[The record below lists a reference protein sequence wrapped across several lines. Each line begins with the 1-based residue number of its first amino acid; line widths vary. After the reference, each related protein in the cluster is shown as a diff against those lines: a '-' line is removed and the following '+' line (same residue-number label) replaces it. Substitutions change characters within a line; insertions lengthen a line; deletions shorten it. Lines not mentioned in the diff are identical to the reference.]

1 MQNSLLIQYK
11 SDHSVLYTIVKK
23 FFLNKILVGVI
34 FFLPFSGKAFGVLT
48 HEAIIDGL
56 WEKSILPLLKAKY
69 PSSTA
74 EELKESH
81 AYAYGGAVAP
91 DMGFYSFGSPVF
103 TNLVHY
109 VRSGDMVTALLKDAN
124 NINQYAFAIGF
135 MSHYYA
141 DNYGH
146 PIATNRSVAL
156 VYPNLRRKYG
166 SVITYAENKISH
178 MRMEF
183 GFDVLEVS
191 KGNYASDKYHG
202 VIGFKV
208 DTTVLRKAF
217 FETYGL
223 DIDDVFKH
231 KLLLAVEVFRWT
243 VANVFPFITK
253 AAWSVKSLDILK
265 KDSTAT
271 SKTFRYKMRK
281 KQYKQ
286 EFGTAYKHPGFFPSV
301 ISFFIR
307 VLPKV
312 GPLRAL
318 KFRTPTALAEKY
330 FVQSFDSI
338 TFHYSAGLKRL
349 NSGINFKD
357 FDFDTG
363 KPTAI
368 CEYSIADNTYD
379 AWLMQLKND
388 KFKNI
393 TLKQKQNIV
402 GFYHW
407 EDASNNIRYT
417 KKCKEVFDAY
427 KELQNNNLDK

>member
-1 MQNSLLIQYK
+1 MFISDYFLYNEKKNYK
-11 SDHSVLYTIVKK
+11 KYLFSAL
-23 FFLNKILVGVI
+23 I
-34 FFLPFSGKAFGVLT
+34 FFLPFYCNAFGVLT

-69 PSSTA
+69 PSSTV
-74 EELKESH
+74 EEQKEAH

-91 DMGFYSFGSPVF
+91 DMGFYPFGSALF

-109 VRSGDMVTALLKDAN
+109 VRSGDMVEALLKDAN
-124 NINQYAFAIGF
+124 TINQYAFAIGF

-146 PIATNRSVAL
+146 PIATNRSVPL
-156 VYPNLRRKYG
+156 VYPNLRKKYG

-191 KGNYASDKYHG
+191 KGNYTSDKYHG

-208 DTTVLRKAF
+208 DTTVLSKAF

-223 DIDDVFKH
+223 DVNDVFNH
-231 KLLLAVEVFRWT
+231 KFLLAVEVFRWT

-253 AAWSVKSLDILK
+253 AAWSSKSTDILK
-265 KDSTAT
+265 KDSTLS
-271 SKTFRYKMRK
+271 SKTFRYKMRQ
-281 KQYKQ
+281 KQYNQ
-286 EFGTAYKHPGFFPSV
+286 DFGTAYKHPGFFPSV
-301 ISFFIR
+301 LSFFIR
-307 VLPKV
+307 ILPKV
-312 GPLRAL
+312 GPLRPL
-318 KFRTPTALAEKY
+318 KFKTPTALAEKY

-338 TFHYSAGLKRL
+338 TLHYSAGLKRL
-349 NSGINFKD
+349 NTGINLKD

-368 CEYSIADNTYD
+368 CEYSLADITYD
-379 AWLMQLKND
+379 SWLMQLKND
-388 KFKNI
+388 KFKN
-393 TLKQKQNIV
+393 LSLNMKQNIV

-407 EDASNNIRYT
+407 QDASNNILYT
-417 KKCKEVFDAY
+417 KNCRKVFDAY
-427 KELQNNNLDK
+427 KEIQNSNPGK

>member
-1 MQNSLLIQYK
+1 MKKTIAHKFLVPALI
-11 SDHSVLYTIVKK
+11 
-23 FFLNKILVGVI
+23 FL
-34 FFLPFSGKAFGVLT
+34 LPFSTKAFGVLT

-74 EELKESH
+74 EELKEAH

-91 DMGFYSFGSPVF
+91 DMGFYPFGSPVF

-156 VYPNLRRKYG
+156 VYPNLQKKYG

-208 DTTVLRKAF
+208 DTTVLSKAF
-217 FETYGL
+217 LETYGL
-223 DIDDVFKH
+223 DINDVFNH

-243 VANVFPFITK
+243 VANVFPFLTK
-253 AAWSVKSLDILK
+253 AAWSAKGSDILK

-271 SKTFRYKMRK
+271 SKTFRYKMHN
-281 KQYKQ
+281 KQYDK
-286 EFGTAYKHPGFFPSV
+286 EFGAAYKHPGFFPSV

-307 VLPKV
+307 VLPKF
-312 GPLRAL
+312 GPLRPL

-330 FVQSFDSI
+330 FIQSFDSI
-338 TFHYSAGLKRL
+338 TLHYSAGLKRL

-363 KPTAI
+363 KPTAL

-379 AWLMQLKND
+379 AWLMQLKNA

-393 TLKQKQNIV
+393 SLNMKQNIV

-407 EDASNNIRYT
+407 QDASNNIQYT
-417 KKCKEVFDAY
+417 KKCKVVYDAY
-427 KELQNNNLDK
+427 KELQNNIPAK

>member
-1 MQNSLLIQYK
+1 MRQYK
-11 SDHSVLYTIVKK
+11 TDHSVLYTVVKK
-23 FFLNKILVGVI
+23 KILNKILAGVI

-74 EELKESH
+74 EELKEAH

-91 DMGFYSFGSPVF
+91 DMGYYPFGSPLF
-103 TNLVHY
+103 TNLIHY

-156 VYPNLRRKYG
+156 VYPNLQKKYG

-208 DTTVLRKAF
+208 DTTVLSKAF
-217 FETYGL
+217 LETYGL
-223 DIDDVFKH
+223 DINDVFNH

-243 VANVFPFITK
+243 VANVFPFLTK
-253 AAWSVKSLDILK
+253 AAWSAKGSDILK

-271 SKTFRYKMRK
+271 SKTFRYKMHN
-281 KQYKQ
+281 KQYDK
-286 EFGTAYKHPGFFPSV
+286 EFGAAYKHPGFFPSV

-312 GPLRAL
+312 GPLRPL

-338 TFHYSAGLKRL
+338 TLHYSAGLKRL

-363 KPTAI
+363 KPTAL

-379 AWLMQLKND
+379 AWLMQLKNA

-393 TLKQKQNIV
+393 SLNMKQNIV

-407 EDASNNIRYT
+407 QEASNNIQYT
-417 KKCKEVFDAY
+417 KKCKVVYDAY
-427 KELQNNNLDK
+427 KELQNNIPAK